1 MKTAILDAL
10 EARYEAHIAEADAT
24 IKIYLENYS
33 TVDEISQQWAYLR
46 LAQVYKNTRDKTKAL
61 FWIEKA
67 LAIAP
72 EFEQALKEKRLIQQ
86 L

>member
-1 MKTAILDAL
+1 
-10 EARYEAHIAEADAT
+10 
-24 IKIYLENYS
+24 
-33 TVDEISQQWAYLR
+33 
-46 LAQVYKNTRDKTKAL
+46 VYKNTGDKTKAL